1 MNKVS
6 IKAKVKVTLEI
17 EVPDAWG
24 TDCALSQVYSQAKEK
39 ALSILLQTRIPGVRI
54 LMPTVVTAICYE
66 QDVSS

>member
-6 IKAKVKVTLEI
+6 IRAKVKVTLEI

-39 ALSILLQTRIPGVRI
+39 ALLILSNTNIRGITV
-54 LMPTVVTAICYE
+54 LMPTVVTAITFE
-66 QDVSS
+66 QDRS